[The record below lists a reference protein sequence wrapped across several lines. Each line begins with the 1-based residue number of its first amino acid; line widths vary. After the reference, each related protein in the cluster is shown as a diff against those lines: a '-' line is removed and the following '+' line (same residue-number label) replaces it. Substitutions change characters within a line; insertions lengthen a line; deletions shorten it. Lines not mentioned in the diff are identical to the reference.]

1 MARLSSD
8 TDEMIE
14 LLDDLMQLD
23 HDAVQA
29 YSQAIERLDA
39 EDVAVRREL
48 ESFRADHERHVAD
61 LENAIR
67 ALGGEPRELRRD
79 LKGAL
84 LEAFTV
90 LRSSTG
96 TLGALEAMQT
106 NEKHTNKAYSR
117 AADVRL
123 PLVARDVVARNFDD
137 ERRHL
142 AAIKALIGRIDQTA
156 VDVDEIDTEDE
167 RDLGPEDTADRFG
180 API

>member
-14 LLDDLMQLD
+14 QLDDLIQLD

-29 YSQAIERLDA
+29 YSQAIQRLDA
-39 EDVAVRREL
+39 EDLAVRHEL
-48 ESFRADHERHVAD
+48 ESFRADHERHITD
-61 LENAIR
+61 LQNAIR
-67 ALGGEPRELRRD
+67 ALGGEPREISRD

-84 LEAFTV
+84 LEGFTA
-90 LRSSTG
+90 LRSATG
-96 TLGALEAMQT
+96 TLGALKAMQT

-142 AAIKALIGRIDQTA
+142 AAIKAHIARIDQTA
-156 VDVDEIDTEDE
+156 VDVDEVDVEDE
-167 RDLGPEDTADRFG
+167 RDLLPDDQTG